1 MQSLINSYYGAQGL
15 EYNMIRVPIGGCDF
29 STHPYAYNMLPE
41 NDAALS
47 NYSLTVEDYE
57 YKIPMIKAIKA
68 VSTTDVHIVATTW
81 APPVWMKTNEKISG
95 FSQLKKEYFQT
106 YADYHYKFLEKYAQE
121 GVSIWAITT
130 TNEPLNGVVPLPS
143 FNSLG
148 WTAET
153 MGEWIANNLGPTI
166 RNSQFKDLKILG
178 VDDQRYTILS
188 IAIKF
193 SDDHSQ
199 KAYIYLYSQMI
210 REVPAALDYLDGIA
224 LHYYANRFIPPS
236 VLTHITKEHPTKF
249 MISTEACEG
258 SFPWQKDVVLGAW
271 DRATRYTED
280 IMQVS
285 STNLL

>member
-1 MQSLINSYYGAQGL
+1 MN
-15 EYNMIRVPIGGCDF
+15 NVVDR
-29 STHPYAYNMLPE
+29 
-41 NDAALS
+41 
-47 NYSLTVEDYE
+47 
-57 YKIPMIKAIKA
+57 
-68 VSTTDVHIVATTW
+68 
-81 APPVWMKTNEKISG
+81 
-95 FSQLKKEYFQT
+95 
-106 YADYHYKFLEKYAQE
+106 FLEKYAQE

-178 VDDQRYTILS
+178 VDDQRYTIRLWFD
-188 IAIKF
+188 K
-193 SDDHSQ
+193 
-199 KAYIYLYSQMI
+199 MI

-280 IMQVS
+280 IMQ
-285 STNLL
+285 